1 MYTFAVKC
9 HYSVRRYDSTD
20 LYFLDCVEKKE
31 AILNALELL
40 EEDENIERVAII
52 KLPEDEKIAEIKK

>member
-9 HYSVRRYDSTD
+9 HYRVRRYDSTD
-20 LYFLDCVEKKE
+20 LYFLDCDKKE

-52 KLPEDEKIAEIKK
+52 KLPEDKKIAEIKK